1 MPKNMLPIHLAID
14 WNIVLNGLLIS
25 AVGYVVVLIA
35 LAALY
40 YVFRYLP
47 NVLHLQI
54 RSRLR
59 RQGKP
64 VHKDEEL
71 SIVGDVS
78 AAIATALYLYLNE
91 VHDEE
96 HTIMTIKKVSK
107 TYSPWSSKIFGV
119 SNRIRR

>member
-1 MPKNMLPIHLAID
+1 MLPIYLAID

-47 NVLHLQI
+47 NILHLQI

-64 VHKDEEL
+64 AHEDEDL

-107 TYSPWSSKIFGV
+107 NYSPWSSKIFGV

>member
-1 MPKNMLPIHLAID
+1 MMPLLFLAINWD
-14 WNIVLNGLLIS
+14 TMLDGLLIS
-25 AVGYVVVLIA
+25 IVGYVVVLAA

-47 NVLHLQI
+47 NLLHLRI

-59 RQGKP
+59 REGKQ
-64 VHKDEEL
+64 VQEDEDL
-71 SIVGDVS
+71 TIVGDVS

-107 TYSPWSSKIFGV
+107 TYSPWSSKIFGTT
-119 SNRIRR
+119 NRMKR